1 MARKAIVGV
10 AVAAVLLAVGGCGGG
25 DDDSSISKQEY
36 DQQIELVC
44 NKGLQEREELVS
56 RLGKEFEEGKQ
67 QSNTKSQTENIQKL
81 IAVYQDTTEEIAD
94 VGLPE
99 GNEKKAEELVEER
112 EKAAE
117 KVEADPL
124 GSLGV
129 TSTTFEK
136 ANKVAEDLKAKS
148 CAA

>member
-1 MARKAIVGV
+1 MVRKAIVGL
-10 AVAAVLLAVGGCGGG
+10 AVAAALLAGCGG
-25 DDDSSISKQEY
+25 DDDSSISQQEY
-36 DQQIELVC
+36 DQQVELVC

-56 RLGKEFEEGKQ
+56 QLGKEFEEGKQ
-67 QSNTKSQTENIQKL
+67 KSNTKSQTENIQKL

-99 GNEKKAEELVEER
+99 NNEKKAEELVEER